1 MKKIAAI
8 GLLVLLLYNT
18 LGLTF
23 AVFFFEKNFKVASSI
38 NQDDDLQTMK
48 LYLPSIP
55 YTDSWENN
63 NVEGLVQ
70 KNDQFYNATKVL
82 HKNDTLYVILKSNQ
96 AARDQFFELVSMM
109 ETMTDN
115 NKEFPESAK
124 NTALK
129 LFNDLIKIYVPNSH
143 NIEFRDFNSGNLI
156 AKVYQPQTSS
166 FYAGYEINL
175 NTPPPEIA

>member
-23 AVFFFEKNFKVASSI
+23 AVFFFEKNFNVASRVS
-38 NQDDDLQTMK
+38 QDDDFETMK
-48 LYLPSIP
+48 LYFPSLPYSG
-55 YTDSWENN
+55 SWEND
-63 NVEGLVQ
+63 NVEGLLHENG
-70 KNDQFYNATKVL
+70 KFYNATHVL
-82 HKNDTLYVILKSNQ
+82 HENDTLYVTLKSNQ

-109 ETMTDN
+109 EMMTDN
-115 NKEFPESAK
+115 DKELPESAQ

-143 NIEFRDFNSGNLI
+143 HIDFNVTCPENVITGI
-156 AKVYQPQTSS
+156 YQPAVTPVYS
-166 FYAGYEINL
+166 GYEINL